1 MLTSDA
7 RKALTRSE
15 KTLKKASRVLD
26 KNLQPIVKQRHIV
39 YRRPVHTS
47 KFIDG
52 THNRYLKGKGDSTL
66 RSKNS
71 TRGAAPELS
80 SRERE
85 LTDLTAS
92 LASNRPEKS
101 YEELQAGFKLL
112 QQAA

>member
-1 MLTSDA
+1 MLTNEG
-7 RKALTRSE
+7 RKTLTRSE

-39 YRRPVHTS
+39 YRRTGHTD

-52 THNRYLKGKGDSTL
+52 THNRYLKRKGDSTL

-71 TRGAAPELS
+71 TRGGAPLENS

-85 LTDLTAS
+85 LTDLTTT
-92 LASNRPEKS
+92 LGTIRPEKS
-101 YEELQAGFKLL
+101 YEEL
-112 QQAA
+112 